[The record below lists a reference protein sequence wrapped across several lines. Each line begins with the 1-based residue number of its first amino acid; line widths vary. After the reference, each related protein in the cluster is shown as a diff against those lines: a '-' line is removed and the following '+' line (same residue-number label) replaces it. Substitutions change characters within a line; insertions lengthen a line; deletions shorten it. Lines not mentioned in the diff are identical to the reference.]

1 MILEGLIEVIINLSE
16 VLATFGNAT
25 HLRERPTHEHSIV
38 TIDSRRKIVVIEIS
52 VHEVF
57 EPFRI
62 VACAVEH
69 RCVFRIQSK
78 HETLALG
85 FYIGLQDRI
94 HVEAVLGSVCKA
106 RIAVQIIVKKI
117 DIFQLIGMSFVER
130 NLEINDMSRNR
141 HQRTSRQFVAVDSI
155 ANRERTFSFR
165 IAATQDYIAMVAVLG
180 SPYGIKCRRLYF
192 KSLIGLDEINTN
204 FLERFRFRSG
214 LREGET
220 SQALARLISC
230 REMIVEF
237 FVGKVIRLCC
247 RPFRIVEHGIVCSLV
262 RIEGEDVLV
271 GTHFHANDTVRIKL
285 EHAAVRDGGF
295 IRHISHATN
304 FANGNRGTGSERERI
319 IRIKGHAEFT
329 VRIHRDIDTIGT
341 HFIFR
346 HDACI
351 RLRERQLAI
360 VAILQRNMVSLDCFR
375 SINPQGIQCNGNIRQ
390 IMRVAEFIVGNHEVV
405 IVNGKAFG
413 SIPSESPTS
422 KYLIGTNN
430 L

>member
-25 HLRERPTHEHSIV
+25 HLREGPAHEYGVV

-69 RCVFRIQSK
+69 SCVIRIQSE

-85 FYIGLQDRI
+85 FHIGLQDRI
-94 HVEAVLGSVCKA
+94 HVEAGLGSVCKA
-106 RIAVQIIVKKI
+106 RIAVQIIVEKI
-117 DIFQLIGMSFVER
+117 NIFQLIGMSFVER
-130 NLEINDMSRNR
+130 NLEINDVSRNR

-192 KSLIGLDEINTN
+192 KSLVGLDEFSAN

-247 RPFRIVEHGIVCSLV
+247 RPFRVVEHGVVCSLV
-262 RIEGEDVLV
+262 RIEGEGEVQHRGYSLQ
-271 GTHFHANDTVRIKL
+271 FRIL
-285 EHAAVRDGGF
+285 TE
-295 IRHISHATN
+295 
-304 FANGNRGTGSERERI
+304 GNRGTVGNHRNGFVTGE
-319 IRIKGHAEFT
+319 HAHL
-329 VRIHRDIDTIGT
+329 V
-341 HFIFR
+341 FI
-346 HDACI
+346 
-351 RLRERQLAI
+351 
-360 VAILQRNMVSLDCFR
+360 V
-375 SINPQGIQCNGNIRQ
+375 NGNIL
-390 IMRVAEFIVGNHEVV
+390 
-405 IVNGKAFG
+405 GKGHRECQVFC
-413 SIPSESPTS
+413 SR
-422 KYLIGTNN
+422 NN
-430 L
+430 QGF